1 MGFFG
6 WYPSSLQPQPP
17 PHWKT
22 AFLIVL
28 PRMAWPQVLAASQN
42 IKFTNVDIFTKFIIH
57 MIECYILTKYFFFFP
72 LSVVVIFLYIF
83 FFFDV
88 TMNGTPR
95 HYWRRSQKRKRK
107 FVTTASLS
115 NLGGRRTHQKRAQTI
130 AKQQLWWCP
139 SHKQNTL
146 CGSGTRTRVVVRSSS
161 LVSEAAHGPAGTVFS
176 FDKNWSKFRTDL
188 Y

>member
-57 MIECYILTKYFFFFP
+57 MIGCYILTKKNFFP
-72 LSVVVIFLYIF
+72 SLCCRNFSLHFLLLRRHFEWDSTALLAEEPKEEKKVRHDGLTQQPRRTEDTPKTGSNYSKAAAVVV
-83 FFFDV
+83 
-88 TMNGTPR
+88 P
-95 HYWRRSQKRKRK
+95 
-107 FVTTASLS
+107 
-115 NLGGRRTHQKRAQTI
+115 
-130 AKQQLWWCP
+130 
-139 SHKQNTL
+139 
-146 CGSGTRTRVVVRSSS
+146 
-161 LVSEAAHGPAGTVFS
+161 
-176 FDKNWSKFRTDL
+176 
-188 Y
+188 

>member
-42 IKFTNVDIFTKFIIH
+42 IKFTNVDILTKFIIH
-57 MIECYILTKYFFFFP
+57 MIGCYILTKYFFFFP

-146 CGSGTRTRVVVRSSS
+146 CGVVVVLVLEYSRSFVVSCFWSS
-161 LVSEAAHGPAGTVFS
+161 TRASWDS
-176 FDKNWSKFRTDL
+176 FFFWQKL
-188 Y
+188 IEI